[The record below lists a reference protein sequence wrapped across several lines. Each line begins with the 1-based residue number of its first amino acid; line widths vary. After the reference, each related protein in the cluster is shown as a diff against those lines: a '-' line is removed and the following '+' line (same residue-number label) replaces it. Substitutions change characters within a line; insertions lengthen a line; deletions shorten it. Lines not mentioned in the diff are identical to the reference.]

1 MKFPRCEPRNPA
13 GIAWLGVLAANVALV
28 IAWPGPSA
36 IKAADPVQQ
45 SDPVVFPIGAKTLK
59 RVQIVENVPRS
70 FMPDSDPAVV
80 SRVHRRW
87 RMMLRMKSNPDLFQ
101 QIATSYETHGLKQPP
116 VGMSYAQRELAED
129 WIELFVPRQVDR
141 EWLSRDKTEFEKV
154 RAYRDFVDAYQT
166 AIPKLDVALPVRIGS
181 LLEVRMGNYDATR
194 GGFPIQQRQS
204 CAFKN
209 SGQKAFRYEMKIP
222 FERLDLLPMKP
233 AEAEA
238 LLKSVPDRTIY
249 LFNTVQIDDVR
260 PMPGQPTGVI
270 VSADKQVSAFYR
282 MDDFSRYLFGKKI
295 EPKPELADPK
305 TPRSVAKT
313 QASRSV
319 HQITDEQLMQTM
331 NQLSDKLSLATID
344 GIPLISKNV
353 YSVELTDGQE
363 KSLFRGI
370 QRLADRMAIAD
381 RLNLFDETL
390 DPETLKQQIPM
401 MVRVLGSG
409 VMSQYLDGRM
419 DRWRGD
425 NEFEIRS
432 SAMRC
437 IRDQKQNLLRQAIRP
452 PLRFRTISRV
462 DLEKYDFEKQRFPIR
477 WRDHEPGV
485 VLGFPSAEPYHMY
498 DRLSL
503 PMAIQLPPFLEMS
516 PSKAEALT
524 AQLQNQNSRSRKL
537 YESIV
542 FDVVATEKARPM
554 PIAYPKQ
561 PLRFKPKLHVIVP
574 VSMGLYADNFLQQ
587 KVVDLPVDRFE
598 PPAIVTDRIEVNSVL
613 QKGKYLWQ
621 PEVQAS
627 LLETWLP
634 DQVKRGDWKI
644 AAINRALEDDEY
656 YQLGWAAPHQLRGL
670 FRNNLYSSSAIR
682 RQTVQATV
690 PASLQSGYR
699 PVFPF
704 GFGAKVN
711 DRDRPDGSEAISD
724 QQIAFMKRWMQYQS
738 EQLSDEYRIPSQM
751 RVDVQ
756 QQIGMLDSRFDSRA
770 VDFEPIHG
778 DAESLGD
785 MTDALPPDNS
795 PRRRQWPGTADRHQF
810 AIVYPAIAGRL
821 TFPIPKDSLASLLS
835 ANEKRTGLQ
844 DHHWRG
850 DVVVKVTKVEQA
862 QPYRDQPTVLI
873 HVNPIRFEV
882 LQAGGSSL
890 KKPDQLMDYV
900 EPVWTTPVK
909 IEPYTIQ
916 DRRRDQEQAAAE
928 AEAQEAERIRLK
940 KELEEQ
946 QRLAWQEKRRQ
957 KEAKEEA
964 ERIER
969 KRLADIKR
977 ADYEQKR
984 RLEEEKFAAEQA
996 ARDAEEMEAMQLE
1009 GETIWHRTLMER
1021 QQFER
1026 EQRLNAETWAQQQ
1039 ELESQNANMGR
1050 GGLRKV
1056 LTAAGLMGLA
1066 GLGLLFWRHKNGLL
1080 FHDLAVAKTFLTQ
1093 SSQSV
1098 KQQAQRK
1105 LLTANQI
1112 PKAKIELG
1120 EAAFESGLGRQALT
1134 PQFDA
1139 IEQIDQRI
1147 SVLSQPQHPPP
1158 DPLQPTDRGDAEITA
1173 DDRDSDDSVRRDS
1186 VHRDSATLLDRSKN
1200 KIKLEIEKGHRN
1212 TAVIQLADRIID
1224 DPDLLSDASIQP
1236 QAANYQRLQEKLAA
1250 LSVS

>member
-1 MKFPRCEPRNPA
+1 MKFPRCEPRNPV
-13 GIAWLGVLAANVALV
+13 GIAWLGVLTASFALFFT
-28 IAWPGPSA
+28 WTGPSA
-36 IKAADPVQQ
+36 IHAADPVQQ
-45 SDPVVFPIGAKTLK
+45 SDPVLFPIGAKTLK

-70 FMPDSDPAVV
+70 FMPDSAPAVV

-101 QIATSYETHGLKQPP
+101 QIATSYETHGLKQLP
-116 VGMSYAQRELAED
+116 VGMSYAQRDLAED
-129 WIELFVPRQVDR
+129 WIELFVPQQVDR

-154 RAYRDFVDAYQT
+154 RAYREFVDAYQS

-181 LLEVRMGNYDATR
+181 LLEVRMGNYDAKR

-204 CAFKN
+204 CAFEN
-209 SGQKAFRYEMKIP
+209 SGQKSFRYEMKTP
-222 FERLDLLPMKP
+222 FERLNLLPMKP
-233 AEAEA
+233 AQAEA

-313 QASRSV
+313 RATRSV
-319 HQITDEQLMQTM
+319 HQITDEQLMQRM
-331 NQLSDKLSLATID
+331 NQLSAKLSLATIN

-381 RLNLFDETL
+381 RPNLFDETL

-409 VMSQYLDGRM
+409 VMAQYLDGRM

-425 NEFEIRS
+425 NEFEIRG

-452 PLRFRTISRV
+452 PFRFRTISRV
-462 DLEKYDFEKQRFPIR
+462 DVEKYDFEKQRFPIR
-477 WRDHEPGV
+477 WRDHEKGV
-485 VLGFPSAEPYHMY
+485 VLGFPSAEPYHMH

-516 PSKAEALT
+516 PSKAETLT
-524 AQLQNQNSRSRKL
+524 IQLQSQDSRSRKL

-554 PIAYPKQ
+554 PIVFPKQ
-561 PLRFKPKLHVIVP
+561 PLRRKPRLHVIVP
-574 VSMGLYADNFLQQ
+574 VSMALYADNFLQQ
-587 KVVDLPVDRFE
+587 KVMDLPVDQFE
-598 PPAIVTDRIEVNSVL
+598 PPAIVTGQIEVNSVL

-627 LLETWLP
+627 LMEAWLP
-634 DQVKRGDWKI
+634 DEVKRGDWKL
-644 AAINRALEDDEY
+644 AAINRALEDDDY
-656 YQLGWAAPHQLRGL
+656 YRLGWAVPHQLRGL
-670 FRNNLYSSSAIR
+670 FRNNLYSRSAIR
-682 RQTVQATV
+682 QQAVQAAV
-690 PASLQSGYR
+690 PAEFQTGYR
-699 PVFPF
+699 PAFPL
-704 GFGAKVN
+704 GFASVAT
-711 DRDRPDGSEAISD
+711 DRDRPDASEAISD
-724 QQIAFMKRWMQYQS
+724 EQIAFMKRWMEHQM
-738 EQLSDEYRIPSQM
+738 ENLNDEYRIPSQI
-751 RVDVQ
+751 RVDTKQ
-756 QQIGMLDSRFDSRA
+756 RIGMLDSRFDSRA
-770 VDFEPIHG
+770 VKREPIQG
-778 DAESLGD
+778 NSESLGD
-785 MTDALPPDNS
+785 MTDALPPDDS
-795 PRRRQWPGTADRHQF
+795 PRWRQWPAIADRHQF
-810 AIVYPAIAGRL
+810 TLVYPAMEGRL
-821 TFPIPKDSLASLLS
+821 TFPIDNDSLNDLLS
-835 ANEKRTGLQ
+835 VNEQRVGLP
-844 DHHWRG
+844 DDHWRG
-850 DVVVKVTKVEQA
+850 DVVVNVTKLEMA
-862 QPYRDQPTVLI
+862 EPYRDQPTVLI

-882 LQAGGSSL
+882 LQSGGSSL
-890 KKPDQLMDYV
+890 KEPDRLMDYV

-916 DRRRDQEQAAAE
+916 DRRRDQKQAAAE
-928 AEAQEAERIRLK
+928 AEAKEARRIQLE

-946 QRLAWQEKRRQ
+946 QRLDLQEKQRL

-977 ADYEQKR
+977 AEYEEKR
-984 RLEEEKFAAEQA
+984 RLEEEKYAAEQA
-996 ARDAEEMEAMQLE
+996 AREAEETEAMRLE
-1009 GETIWHRTLMER
+1009 GEAMWRRTLAER

-1026 EQRLNAETWAQQQ
+1026 EQQLNAEAW
-1039 ELESQNANMGR
+1039 SQNQEAEIQDGNATR
-1050 GGLRKV
+1050 GGVRKA
-1056 LTAAGLMGLA
+1056 LTAAGLLGLA
-1066 GLGLLFWRHKNGLL
+1066 GLALLFWRHKNGLL
-1080 FHDLAVAKTFLTQ
+1080 FHDLAVAKTLLTQ
-1093 SSQSV
+1093 STQSV

-1105 LLTANQI
+1105 LLTTNQI
-1112 PKAKIELG
+1112 PKAKMELG
-1120 EAAFESGLGRQALT
+1120 EAAFRSGLGRTSLS
-1134 PQFDA
+1134 PEFDA

-1147 SVLSQPQHPPP
+1147 SMLLRNPHGPSERSQSPQP
-1158 DPLQPTDRGDAEITA
+1158 DDTDSTT
-1173 DDRDSDDSVRRDS
+1173 DDSAT
-1186 VHRDSATLLDRSKN
+1186 ATLLDRSKN

-1212 TAVIQLADRIID
+1212 TAMIQLADSIID
-1224 DPDLLSDASIQP
+1224 DPDLLSDGSIQP